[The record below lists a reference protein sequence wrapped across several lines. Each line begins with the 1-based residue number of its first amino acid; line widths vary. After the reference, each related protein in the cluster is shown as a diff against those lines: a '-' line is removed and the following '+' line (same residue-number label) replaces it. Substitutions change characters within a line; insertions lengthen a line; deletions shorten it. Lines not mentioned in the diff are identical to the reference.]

1 MNRIELNR
9 EQFERLVCAWRDDAT
24 DPNAV
29 KYADLAPQRTD
40 DLPQLLPDGNF
51 RRECEAMLASRGR
64 NAPTGV
70 RYRLL
75 LSAWPAPR
83 AEEHHDGR
91 GGKVVHISVGV
102 SPQCSTARY
111 LAWEPA

>member
-1 MNRIELNR
+1 MERIQLNR
-9 EQFERLVCAWRDDAT
+9 EQFERLVYAWRDDAT

-75 LSAWPAPR
+75 LSAPAPHLQ
-83 AEEHHDGR
+83 EHHDGL
-91 GGKVVHISVGV
+91 GGKVVEIGIH
-102 SPQCSTARY
+102 CSTARY
-111 LAWEPA
+111 LTWEPA